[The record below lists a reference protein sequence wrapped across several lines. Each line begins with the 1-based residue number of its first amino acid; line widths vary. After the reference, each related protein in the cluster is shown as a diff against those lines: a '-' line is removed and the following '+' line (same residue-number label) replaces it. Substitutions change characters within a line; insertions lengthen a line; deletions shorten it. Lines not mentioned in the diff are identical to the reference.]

1 MGAREGLGRVAKTG
15 WAGRE
20 VGTGVAAGK
29 AVAAS
34 SFRRRMG
41 AGCREMV
48 GCGLARRVAGGT
60 VAGRAPAG
68 RVAVGR
74 AVGRVPVDRVPVDR
88 VAAGRLLVG
97 MAPVG
102 KELAGREL
110 LGTERKTY

>member
-1 MGAREGLGRVAKTG
+1 MGPREGLGRVGKTG

-41 AGCREMV
+41 AGCREAV
-48 GCGLARRVAGGT
+48 GCGLAGRVAGGT

-68 RVAVGR
+68 RVAAGR
-74 AVGRVPVDRVPVDR
+74 AVGRVPVDR